1 MEDIL
6 MRRAVEEIT
15 AVLGNLSTDELQHVE
30 RVIHD
35 LYKAR
40 HETIIYDD
48 DYGIWTEQ
56 DQVSVATEVFKLL
69 DKSEN

>member
-1 MEDIL
+1 

-35 LYKAR
+35 LYRAR